1 MNMST
6 GVMMKKKRLFWN
18 TIIPVVQQAVTIVC
32 GFIVPRLLLS
42 NFGSEVNGLVA
53 SITQF
58 LSVIAFMEM
67 GIGAVVQTTLY
78 KPLAE
83 NDFTQISK
91 IVHSADRFFRKIA
104 IALIVYTVLLIGF
117 FPLIV
122 ETSFD
127 PFYTGTLIFVISI
140 SSFAQYYFGITNQ
153 LLLNSDQKIY
163 IPQLVTILAV
173 ITNTIIC
180 AILIRSGATIQIV
193 KLSTSFIYLMRP
205 FVLWLYVKKK
215 YKIDRKIELD
225 GEPIKQKWNGVAQ
238 HIAAIILDGTDNIV
252 LTLFS
257 TLSNVS
263 IYSVYHLVIAGVKQL
278 VLASTGGIQALL
290 GELWAKQEEKKLE
303 ELFGWVEW
311 GTHSVT
317 VLIFGCTGVLI
328 LPFVAVYTRGI
339 TDANYIVPVFS
350 VLLVC
355 AHAFHC
361 LRLPYNLMVLA
372 AGHYRETQNSAI
384 IQAAMN
390 IVISIIAVWRW
401 GLVGV
406 AIGTLA
412 AMIYRTVYLAKYL
425 SDYIIKW
432 PFVFFIKQLAVDT
445 VIVLCAVTATSWFR
459 IGGLNYMA
467 WFFLAIKTV
476 IVWTAVAVTI
486 NLIFYRDRV
495 VCLTDVLKRHF
506 RPYKIK

>member
-1 MNMST
+1 M
-6 GVMMKKKRLFWN
+6 
-18 TIIPVVQQAVTIVC
+18 
-32 GFIVPRLLLS
+32 
-42 NFGSEVNGLVA
+42 
-53 SITQF
+53 
-58 LSVIAFMEM
+58 
-67 GIGAVVQTTLY
+67 
-78 KPLAE
+78 
-83 NDFTQISK
+83 
-91 IVHSADRFFRKIA
+91 
-104 IALIVYTVLLIGF
+104 
-117 FPLIV
+117 
-122 ETSFD
+122 
-127 PFYTGTLIFVISI
+127 
-140 SSFAQYYFGITNQ
+140 
-153 LLLNSDQKIY
+153 
-163 IPQLVTILAV
+163 
-173 ITNTIIC
+173 
-180 AILIRSGATIQIV
+180 
-193 KLSTSFIYLMRP
+193 
-205 FVLWLYVKKK
+205 
-215 YKIDRKIELD
+215 
-225 GEPIKQKWNGVAQ
+225 
-238 HIAAIILDGTDNIV
+238 

-467 WFFLAIKTV
+467 WFFWAIKTV